1 MLDYYLKSLCD
12 EQKQLS
18 LQKRAADDEDKKKL
32 QRQLIYG
39 IGGMGTGALVN
50 HLLGNRSWQSYALGA
65 GAGGVSGLVLESL
78 LNPKK
83 KPAITSKDR
92 AEEAEAKE
100 KQERMDRVQEIED
113 KMGRPL
119 TDDEKEA
126 LFESSQLGGSVGY
139 GGTAVGAAAGAAG
152 TAYWQHKKSKDPKNN
167 RTQESIYSER
177 NVGNPNADKI
187 LDLET
192 EQWIQSH
199 PNAQRVQELR
209 QLERDA
215 EQINLEQ
222 RAYAEAQLKAED
234 YLKTEEARAAARD
247 AILKDPA
254 RVADYQKAEA
264 DVANLEASIAKNNAD
279 AKLINDAYNQYRKD
293 PAYEAA
299 LEKARLA
306 DTGAIVYTYNLP
318 PSANGQNA
326 GPVDLNYEGL
336 KVAISGNER
345 LYDAAKDIANLSQ
358 LEYKS
363 ALDRYYN
370 TPKSK
375 RTEAQWQDVQNAKLL
390 LESDRAK
397 VDSIAKQ
404 LVELRAAE
412 RRSRFPAEFAFQQH
426 LLANPVEIHPSLS
439 KVTPLT
445 PNEIQ
450 QLTLAREAVSR
461 MQQAQID
468 NMLND
473 RILVEFGNQISQD
486 PILSK
491 AKIDV
496 AKYNLQERLKQRAAL
511 QSQHDLIRLKLR
523 EEIAGLLNNKHSLL
537 GLGKVEHGP
546 NPHSGIKGKAYNVGA
561 KGGAKVLRTGLP
573 AIVGIL
579 GGSLYDFARQWNR
592 DRTADDIMTRAEW
605 EEKQRGE

>member
-12 EQKQLS
+12 EQKQVS

-32 QRQLIYG
+32 QRQLVYG

-83 KPAITSKDR
+83 EPAITAKDK
-92 AEEAEAKE
+92 AEEAKE
-100 KQERMDRVQEIED
+100 KKNAEIMARVQEVED

-119 TDDEKEA
+119 TDDEKEV
-126 LFESSQLGGSVGY
+126 LFESSQLGGSVGHE
-139 GGTAVGAAAGAAG
+139 GTAIGAAG
-152 TAYWQHKKSKDPKNN
+152 GGLATVALQHRKNKDPKNN
-167 RTQESIYSER
+167 RTQVSIFSER
-177 NVGNPNADKI
+177 NAGNPDADKI

-192 EQWIQSH
+192 EKWIH
-199 PNAQRVQELR
+199 ENPNAQRVQELQR
-209 QLERDA
+209 LERDA

-222 RAYAEAQLKAED
+222 RAHAEAQLKAAD

-264 DVANLEASIAKNNAD
+264 DVANLEASIEQNNAD

-306 DTGAIVYTYNLP
+306 DTSTIVHT
-318 PSANGQNA
+318 ANAQSNR
-326 GPVDLNYEGL
+326 PVDLNYAEL
-336 KVAISGNER
+336 RREINNTENAYNLAKHNA
-345 LYDAAKDIANLSQ
+345 DADWQRYQ
-358 LEYKS
+358 LAQQSYYK
-363 ALDRYYN
+363 
-370 TPKSK
+370 TPPNK
-375 RTEAQWQDVQNAKLL
+375 RTAKQWNDVQNA
-390 LESDRAK
+390 R
-397 VDSIAKQ
+397 VDAELARDAADDLAKQ
-404 LVELRAAE
+404 LKEFRDAE
-412 RRSRFPAEFAFQQH
+412 RVSRFQAEFEFQRH
-426 LLANPVEIHPSLS
+426 LLANPSEIHPSLS
-439 KVTPLT
+439 NVTPLT
-445 PNEIQ
+445 PDEIQ
-450 QLTLAREAVSR
+450 RLTLAREAVSR
-461 MQQAQID
+461 MQQAQLD

-491 AKIDV
+491 ANIDV
-496 AKYNLQERLKQRAAL
+496 AKYNLQERLRQRAAL

-523 EEIAGLLNNKHSLL
+523 EEIAGRLNHKYNPF
-537 GLGKVEHGP
+537 GQAEYGP
-546 NPHSGIKGKAYNVGA
+546 NPTSGVKGKAYDVGV
-561 KGGAKVLRTGLP
+561 KGGAKVLRVGLP
-573 AIVGIL
+573 AIGLTL
-579 GGSLYDFARQWNR
+579 GGYFADLLRQWNR

-605 EEKQRGE
+605 EEKQRGK

>member
-32 QRQLIYG
+32 QRQLVYG

-83 KPAITSKDR
+83 KSAVTSKDK
-92 AEEAEAKE
+92 AEEAKE
-100 KQERMDRVQEIED
+100 KRAAEIMTRIQEVED

-119 TDDEKEA
+119 TDDEREA
-126 LFESSQLGGSVGY
+126 LFESSQLGGSVGHFWTMT
-139 GGTAVGAAAGAAG
+139 GAGAGGVGTAVMN
-152 TAYWQHKKSKDPKNN
+152 YRNRKDSKK
-167 RTQESIYSER
+167 TQKSIYSER
-177 NVGNPNADKI
+177 NAGDPDADKI

-192 EQWIQSH
+192 ETWIQNN

-209 QLERDA
+209 RLERDA

-222 RAYAEAQLKAED
+222 RAYADAQLNAQD

-264 DVANLEASIAKNNAD
+264 DVANLEAAIAKNNAD

-306 DTGAIVYTYNLP
+306 DTGTVVHTANAQSNNPIDMNYADLKRAI
-318 PSANGQNA
+318 GNA
-326 GPVDLNYEGL
+326 EHLYKLN
-336 KVAISGNER
+336 K
-345 LYDAAKDIANLSQ
+345 YDADQWLQ
-358 LEYKS
+358 TYKLAQQS
-363 ALDRYYN
+363 YYK
-370 TPKSK
+370 TPPNK
-375 RTEAQWQDVQNAKLL
+375 RTPQQLQSLQSARTAAEKARDAA
-390 LESDRAK
+390 D
-397 VDSIAKQ
+397 DFAKQ
-404 LVELRAAE
+404 LNEFRAAE
-412 RRSRFPAEFAFQQH
+412 QRSRFQAELTFQQH
-426 LLANPVEIHPSLS
+426 LLANPVEIHPSLNA
-439 KVTPLT
+439 VTPLT
-445 PNEIQ
+445 PDEIQ
-450 QLTLAREAVSR
+450 RLTLAREAVSR
-461 MQQAQID
+461 MQQSQLD

-473 RILVEFGNQISQD
+473 RVRFEFGNLISQD

-496 AKYNLQERLKQRAAL
+496 AKYNLQERLKQRAML

-523 EEIAGLLNNKHSLL
+523 EEIAGLLNSRHNP
-537 GLGKVEHGP
+537 LGKLEHGP
-546 NPHSGIKGKAYNVGA
+546 NPHSGVKGKVHNVG
-561 KGGAKVLRTGLP
+561 KGGARLVRTGFP
-573 AIVGIL
+573 AIVGTLL
-579 GGSLYDFARQWNR
+579 GYFGDTVRQWNR
-592 DRTADDIMTRAEW
+592 DRNADDIMTRAEW
-605 EEKQRGE
+605 EERQRGK

>member
-12 EQKQLS
+12 EQKQS
-18 LQKRAADDEDKKKL
+18 LRKSAADDEDKKKL
-32 QRQLIYG
+32 QRQLVYG

-83 KPAITSKDR
+83 KSAVTSKDR
-92 AEEAEAKE
+92 AEEAKE
-100 KQERMDRVQEIED
+100 KRTAEIMTRIQEVED

-119 TDDEKEA
+119 TDDEREA

-139 GGTAVGAAAGAAG
+139 PWTMVGAAGGGLA
-152 TAYWQHKKSKDPKNN
+152 TVYQQHKKSKDPKNN

-177 NVGNPNADKI
+177 NTGNPSADKI

-192 EQWIQSH
+192 ETWIQNN
-199 PNAQRVQELR
+199 PNAPRVQELQR
-209 QLERDA
+209 LERDA

-222 RAYAEAQLKAED
+222 RAHAEAQLKAED
-234 YLKTEEARAAARD
+234 YLKTEEARVAARD

-254 RVADYQKAEA
+254 RAADYQKAEA
-264 DVANLEASIAKNNAD
+264 DVANLEAAIAKNNAD
-279 AKLINDAYNQYRKD
+279 AKLITDAYNQYRKD

-306 DTGAIVYTYNLP
+306 DTSTIVYTT
-318 PSANGQNA
+318 NA
-326 GPVDLNYEGL
+326 QSNNPTDLNYADLRREINNTEQSYNFS
-336 KVAISGNER
+336 KQKA
-345 LYDAAKDIANLSQ
+345 DADWQKYS
-358 LEYKS
+358 LELQNYYK
-363 ALDRYYN
+363 
-370 TPKSK
+370 TPPAK
-375 RTEAQWQDVQNAKLL
+375 RTAKQWSDVQDARLTAEITRDTADDFAKKLN
-390 LESDRAK
+390 EF
-397 VDSIAKQ
+397 
-404 LVELRAAE
+404 RAAE
-412 RRSRFPAEFAFQQH
+412 RRSRFQAEFEFQQH
-426 LLANPVEIHPSLS
+426 LLANPVEIHPSLNA
-439 KVTPLT
+439 VTPLT
-445 PNEIQ
+445 PDEIQ
-450 QLTLAREAVSR
+450 RLTLAREAVSR
-461 MQQAQID
+461 MQQAQLD

-473 RILVEFGNQISQD
+473 RIRFEFGNQISQD

-496 AKYNLQERLKQRAAL
+496 AKYNLQERLKQRVML

-523 EEIAGLLNNKHSLL
+523 EEIAGLLNNKHNPFGRL
-537 GLGKVEHGP
+537 ERGP
-546 NPHSGIKGKAYNVGA
+546 NPHSGVKGKVHTVG
-561 KGGAKVLRTGLP
+561 KGGVKVLRTGLP
-573 AIVGIL
+573 AIGFTL
-579 GGSLYDFARQWNR
+579 GGYLADLVRQWNR

>member
-32 QRQLIYG
+32 QRQLVYG

-83 KPAITSKDR
+83 KPAVTSKDR
-92 AEEAEAKE
+92 AEEAEE
-100 KQERMDRVQEIED
+100 KRKAEIMTRIQEVED

-119 TDDEKEA
+119 TDDEREA

-139 GGTAVGAAAGAAG
+139 PWTMVGAGGGGLA
-152 TAYWQHKKSKDPKNN
+152 TVYLQHRKNKDPKNN
-167 RTQESIYSER
+167 QTQLAIYNER
-177 NVGNPNADKI
+177 NAGDPNADKR

-192 EQWIQSH
+192 EQWIQNN
-199 PNAQRVQELR
+199 PNAQRVQELQR
-209 QLERDA
+209 LEREA

-222 RAYAEAQLKAED
+222 RVHADAQLKAED
-234 YLKTEEARAAARD
+234 YLKTEEAGVAARD
-247 AILKDPA
+247 AILKDRTRA
-254 RVADYQKAEA
+254 ADYQKAEA
-264 DVANLEASIAKNNAD
+264 DVANLEASIAQNNAD

-306 DTGAIVYTYNLP
+306 DTSTIVYTLNTQDSP
-318 PSANGQNA
+318 I
-326 GPVDLNYEGL
+326 DLNYADLRRE
-336 KVAISGNER
+336 IGNTEQAYK
-345 LYDAAKDIANLSQ
+345 LAQQDADADWQRYK
-358 LEYKS
+358 LEEQSYYK
-363 ALDRYYN
+363 
-370 TPKSK
+370 TPPNK
-375 RTEAQWQDVQNAKLL
+375 RDPLQWQNVQDARIDAELAGNHAADLADQLNAF
-390 LESDRAK
+390 
-397 VDSIAKQ
+397 
-404 LVELRAAE
+404 RAAE
-412 RRSRFPAEFAFQQH
+412 KQSRFQAEFDFQQH
-426 LLANPVEIHPSLS
+426 LLANPVEIHPSLNN
-439 KVTPLT
+439 VTPLT
-445 PNEIQ
+445 PDEIQ
-450 QLTLAREAVSR
+450 KLTLAREAVSR
-461 MQQAQID
+461 MRQAQLD
-468 NMLND
+468 DMLND

-491 AKIDV
+491 ANIDV
-496 AKYNLQERLKQRAAL
+496 AKYNLQERLRRRAML

-523 EEIAGLLNNKHSLL
+523 EEIAGRLNHKHNP
-537 GLGKVEHGP
+537 LGKVEHGP
-546 NPHSGIKGKAYNVGA
+546 NPHSGIKGEAYDVGA

-573 AIVGIL
+573 AIGL
-579 GGSLYDFARQWNR
+579 TLAGYFADLVRQWNR

>member
-32 QRQLIYG
+32 QRQLVYG

-83 KPAITSKDR
+83 KSAVTSKDK
-92 AEEAEAKE
+92 AEEAKE
-100 KQERMDRVQEIED
+100 KRAAEIMTRIQEVED

-119 TDDEKEA
+119 TDDEREA
-126 LFESSQLGGSVGY
+126 LFESSQLGGSVGHFWTMT
-139 GGTAVGAAAGAAG
+139 GAGAGGVGTAVMN
-152 TAYWQHKKSKDPKNN
+152 YRNRKNN
-167 RTQESIYSER
+167 NRAQKSIYSER
-177 NVGNPNADKI
+177 NAGDPDADKI

-192 EQWIQSH
+192 ETWIQNN

-209 QLERDA
+209 RLERDA

-222 RAYAEAQLKAED
+222 RAYADAQLNAQD

-264 DVANLEASIAKNNAD
+264 DVANLEAAIAKNNAD

-318 PSANGQNA
+318 PGANGQNA

-375 RTEAQWQDVQNAKLL
+375 RTEAQWQDVQNAKSL

-426 LLANPVEIHPSLS
+426 LLANPVEIHPSLNN
-439 KVTPLT
+439 VTPLT
-445 PNEIQ
+445 PDEIQ
-450 QLTLAREAVSR
+450 RLTLAREAVSR
-461 MQQAQID
+461 MQQAQLE

-473 RILVEFGNQISQD
+473 RIRFEFGNLISQD

-491 AKIDV
+491 AQIDV
-496 AKYNLQERLKQRAAL
+496 AKYNLQERLKQRAML

-523 EEIAGLLNNKHSLL
+523 EEIAGLLNNKHNPL
-537 GLGKVEHGP
+537 GRLERGP
-546 NPHSGIKGKAYNVGA
+546 NPHSGVKGKVHNVG
-561 KGGAKVLRTGLP
+561 KGGARIVRTGFP
-573 AIVGIL
+573 AIVGTLL
-579 GGSLYDFARQWNR
+579 GYFGDTVRQWNR

-605 EEKQRGE
+605 EEKQRGK

>member
-92 AEEAEAKE
+92 AEEAEEKE
-100 KQERMDRVQEIED
+100 KQERMDRIQAIED
-113 KMGRPL
+113 QMGRPL

-139 GGTAVGAAAGAAG
+139 EGTAIGAATGAAG
-152 TAYWQHKKSKDPKNN
+152 TAYLHHRKSKDPRNN

-177 NVGNPNADKI
+177 NAGNPNADKI

-199 PNAQRVQELR
+199 PNARHVQELQR
-209 QLERDA
+209 LERDA

-222 RAYAEAQLKAED
+222 RAHAEAQLKAGE
-234 YLKTEEARAAARD
+234 YLKTEEARVAARD

-264 DVANLEASIAKNNAD
+264 DVANLEAAIAKNNAD

-306 DTGAIVYTYNLP
+306 DTGTIVYTLNTQGSP
-318 PSANGQNA
+318 M
-326 GPVDLNYEGL
+326 DLNYADLRRE
-336 KVAISGNER
+336 IGNTEQA
-345 LYDAAKDIANLSQ
+345 YDLAKHNADADWQ
-358 LEYKS
+358 KYELEKQSYYK
-363 ALDRYYN
+363 
-370 TPKSK
+370 TPPNK
-375 RTEAQWQDVQNAKLL
+375 RDPLQWQAVQDARIDAELSRDHA
-390 LESDRAK
+390 SDL
-397 VDSIAKQ
+397 AKQ
-404 LVELRAAE
+404 LNEYRKAE
-412 RRSRFPAEFAFQQH
+412 RVSRFQAEFAFQQH
-426 LLANPVEIHPSLS
+426 LLANPSEIHPSLNN
-439 KVTPLT
+439 VTPLT
-445 PNEIQ
+445 PDEIQ
-450 QLTLAREAVSR
+450 RLTLAREAVAR

-473 RILVEFGNQISQD
+473 RILVEFGNQISKD

-491 AKIDV
+491 ANIDV
-496 AKYNLQERLKQRAAL
+496 AKYNLQERLKQRAML

-523 EEIAGLLNNKHSLL
+523 EEIAGLLNNKYNP
-537 GLGKVEHGP
+537 LGKVEHGP

>member
-32 QRQLIYG
+32 QRQLVYG

-100 KQERMDRVQEIED
+100 KQEKMDRVQEVED

-119 TDDEKEA
+119 TDDEKEV

-139 GGTAVGAAAGAAG
+139 EGTAIGTAAGAAG
-152 TAYWQHKKSKDPKNN
+152 TAYWQHRKSKDPRNN

-177 NVGNPNADKI
+177 NAGNPNADKI
-187 LDLET
+187 LELET
-192 EQWIQSH
+192 EQWIQNN
-199 PNAQRVQELR
+199 PNAQRVQELQ
-209 QLERDA
+209 QLERTA

-222 RAYAEAQLKAED
+222 RAYAEAQLKAGE
-234 YLKTEEARAAARD
+234 YLKTEEARVAARD

-254 RVADYQKAEA
+254 RAADYQKAEA
-264 DVANLEASIAKNNAD
+264 DVANLEASIEQNNAD
-279 AKLINDAYNQYRKD
+279 AKLINDAYNQYRRD

-306 DTGAIVYTYNLP
+306 DTNTIVHT
-318 PSANGQNA
+318 ANAQSNN
-326 GPVDLNYEGL
+326 PRDLNYAEL
-336 KVAISGNER
+336 KQEIGHTEQAYK
-345 LYDAAKDIANLSQ
+345 LAQQTADADWQAYK
-358 LEYKS
+358 LEEQSYYK
-363 ALDRYYN
+363 
-370 TPKSK
+370 TPSNK
-375 RTEAQWQDVQNAKLL
+375 RTPDQWQDVLDARANAEGSRDYAADLADQLK
-390 LESDRAK
+390 EFREAEK
-397 VDSIAKQ
+397 V
-404 LVELRAAE
+404 
-412 RRSRFPAEFAFQQH
+412 SRFQAEFDFQQH
-426 LLANPVEIHPSLS
+426 LLANPSEIHPSLS
-439 KVTPLT
+439 NVTPLT
-445 PNEIQ
+445 PDEIQ
-450 QLTLAREAVSR
+450 RLTLAREAVSR
-461 MQQAQID
+461 MQQAQLD
-468 NMLND
+468 NMLNG

-491 AKIDV
+491 ANIDV

-523 EEIAGLLNNKHSLL
+523 EEIAGRLNHKYNP
-537 GLGKVEHGP
+537 LGKVEHGP

-573 AIVGIL
+573 AILGIL

-592 DRTADDIMTRAEW
+592 DRAADDIMTRAEW
-605 EEKQRGE
+605 EEKQRGK

>member
-18 LQKRAADDEDKKKL
+18 LQKRAGDDEDKKKL
-32 QRQLIYG
+32 QRQLVYG

-83 KPAITSKDR
+83 NPAITAKDR
-92 AEEAEAKE
+92 AEEAEARE

-113 KMGRPL
+113 QMGRPL

-126 LFESSQLGGSVGY
+126 LYESSQLGGDVGY
-139 GGTAVGAAAGAAG
+139 HGTVIGATAG
-152 TAYWQHKKSKDPKNN
+152 TGYMVYRHNKDSKDLSKNK
-167 RTQESIYSER
+167 TQVANYSER
-177 NVGNPNADKI
+177 NAGNPDADKI

-192 EQWIQSH
+192 EQWIQSN
-199 PNAQRVQELR
+199 PNAKHVQELQ
-209 QLERDA
+209 QLERTT

-222 RAYAEAQLKAED
+222 RAHAEAQLKAAE
-234 YLKTEEARAAARD
+234 YLKTEEARVAARD

-254 RVADYQKAEA
+254 RAAAYRKAEA
-264 DVANLEASIAKNNAD
+264 DVANLEASIAQNNAD

-306 DTGAIVYTYNLP
+306 DTGTIVHTYTP
-318 PSANGQNA
+318 QATTANPN
-326 GPVDLNYEGL
+326 PTPIDLNYADLTRTITSSEAAYVSA
-336 KVAISGNER
+336 KNKA
-345 LYDAAKDIANLSQ
+345 DADLQA
-358 LEYKS
+358 YKAEQQS
-363 ALDRYYN
+363 YYN
-370 TPKSK
+370 TPPSK
-375 RTEAQWQDVQNAKLL
+375 RTAQQWQNVQNAKFMAEYARDNAAEL
-390 LESDRAK
+390 
-397 VDSIAKQ
+397 AKQ
-404 LVELRAAE
+404 LNELRAAE
-412 RRSRFPAEFAFQQH
+412 RRSRFQAEFSFQQH
-426 LLANPVEIHPSLS
+426 LLANPSEIHPSLNG
-439 KVTPLT
+439 VTPLT
-445 PNEIQ
+445 PDEIQ
-450 QLTLAREAVSR
+450 KLTLAREAVSR
-461 MQQAQID
+461 MQQAQLD
-468 NMLND
+468 NMLNG
-473 RILVEFGNQISQD
+473 RILVEFGNQISKD

-491 AKIDV
+491 ANIDV
-496 AKYNLQERLKQRAAL
+496 AKYNLQERLRQRAML

-523 EEIAGLLNNKHSLL
+523 EEIAGRLNNKYNP
-537 GLGKVEHGP
+537 LGKVEHGP
-546 NPHSGIKGKAYNVGA
+546 NPHSGMKGRVYDVGV